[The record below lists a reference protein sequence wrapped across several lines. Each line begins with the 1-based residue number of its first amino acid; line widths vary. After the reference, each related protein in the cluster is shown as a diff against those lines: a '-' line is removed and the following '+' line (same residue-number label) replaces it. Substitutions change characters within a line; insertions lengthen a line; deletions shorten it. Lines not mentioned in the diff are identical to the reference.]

1 MFTYIIAKLLRLLP
15 NKAIKTPMIPFQNVK
30 MKKDM
35 LIETSVNRTKIS
47 LYYPMNTNL
56 KKHPVYINFHGGAFI
71 MNDKDMDDPYCRFLS
86 NETGCVILNVDYA
99 KAPEYPFPK
108 PIQQGYDIIQWLKR
122 EADEL
127 NFDAGKIM
135 LGGQSSG
142 ANLAAALC
150 LYLEEK
156 KDNQPLLQVL
166 SCPML
171 DFVTSHAD
179 KPEPDRW
186 RAQYPQ
192 VANFINMCYIPD
204 KEQASHPLASPI
216 HAEVSDRLAPA
227 LILVAEYDAF
237 RPEAEFYAEKLK
249 TAGGRVQNMLFKD
262 CCHAFTHLGPKEKA
276 EQAWSLIAREI
287 KETVRKIT
295 VSQ

>member
-1 MFTYIIAKLLRLLP
+1 MFTFAIAKLLRLLP
-15 NKAIKTPMIPFQNVK
+15 NKAIKTPMIPLQDVK

-35 LIETSVNRTKIS
+35 IIETSVCRTKIS
-47 LYYPMNTNL
+47 FYYPLKANQ

-71 MNDKDMDDPYCRFLS
+71 MNEKEMDDPYCRFLS
-86 NETGCVILNVDYA
+86 NQAGCVILNVDYA

-108 PIQQGYDIIQWLKR
+108 AIQQGYDIIQWLKR

-127 NFDAGKIM
+127 NIDAEKII

-142 ANLAAALC
+142 ANIAAALC

-156 KDNQPLLQVL
+156 GDNQPLLQVL

-192 VANFINMCYIPD
+192 VANFINMCYLPHN
-204 KEQASHPLASPI
+204 EQARNPLASPV
-216 HAEVSDRLAPA
+216 HAEVNDRLASA
-227 LILVAEYDAF
+227 LMIVAEYDAF
-237 RPEAEFYAEKLK
+237 RPEAECYAEKLK
-249 TAGGRVQNMLFKD
+249 TAGVNVQYRLYKD
-262 CCHAFTHLGPKEKA
+262 CYHAFTHLGPKEKA
-276 EQAWSLIAREI
+276 EEAWSLIAREI
-287 KETVRKIT
+287 KVVAE
-295 VSQ
+295 S

>member
-1 MFTYIIAKLLRLLP
+1 MFTFAIAKLLRLLP
-15 NKAIKTPMIPFQNVK
+15 NKAIKTPMIPLQDVK

-35 LIETSVNRTKIS
+35 IIETSVCRTKIS
-47 LYYPMNTNL
+47 FYYPLKANQ

-71 MNDKDMDDPYCRFLS
+71 MNEKEMDDPYCRFLS
-86 NETGCVILNVDYA
+86 NQAGCVILNVDYA

-108 PIQQGYDIIQWLKR
+108 AIQQGYDIIQWLKR

-127 NFDAGKIM
+127 NIDAEKII
-135 LGGQSSG
+135 LGGLSSG
-142 ANLAAALC
+142 ANIAAALC

-156 KDNQPLLQVL
+156 GDNQPLLQVL

-192 VANFINMCYIPD
+192 VANFINMCYLPHN
-204 KEQASHPLASPI
+204 EQARNPLASPV
-216 HAEVSDRLAPA
+216 HAEVNDRLASA
-227 LILVAEYDAF
+227 LMIVAEYDAF
-237 RPEAEFYAEKLK
+237 RPEAECYAEKLK
-249 TAGGRVQNMLFKD
+249 TAGVNVQYRLYKD
-262 CCHAFTHLGPKEKA
+262 CYHAFTHLGPKEKA
-276 EQAWSLIAREI
+276 EEAWSLIAREI
-287 KETVRKIT
+287 KVVAE
-295 VSQ
+295 S